1 MRPYLT
7 QAFPRRMLMSEE
19 EQSVM
24 GQYMTDIETHVK
36 EMMIKFVMGQ
46 ESLDN
51 FDKFVK
57 DIENMGL
64 DKVIEV
70 RQAQYDRYLA
80 ASK

>member
-1 MRPYLT
+1 
-7 QAFPRRMLMSEE
+7 
-19 EQSVM
+19 M

-70 RQAQYDRYLA
+70 RQAQYDL
-80 ASK
+80 SLIHI